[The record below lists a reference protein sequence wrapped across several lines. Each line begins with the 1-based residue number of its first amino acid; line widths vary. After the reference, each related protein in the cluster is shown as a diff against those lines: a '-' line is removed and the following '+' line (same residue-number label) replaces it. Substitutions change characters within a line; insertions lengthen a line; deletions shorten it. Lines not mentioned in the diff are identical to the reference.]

1 MRRNIIAS
9 ISELHQQHSTCQD
22 CLFVSTLTEELLVQF
37 SWNSVEGWRVDHEGI
52 RSVLECIE
60 NHMADTLIIFRMSG
74 IWLQVCPSSPTRE
87 GSGGRASQT
96 GSVTYLV
103 RCILCNRETYI
114 YLKDLM
120 GFHGL
125 LQSGH
130 IPLSIF
136 PWSYISS
143 HCLGW
148 SVSSRDHDKVPPDA
162 LQSVLV
168 LRSAVSF
175 TQHHLCVLRPQQGVV
190 WWQGRLWLQLLHEKV
205 LKY

>member
-1 MRRNIIAS
+1 MSGLSVCQLANGRTTCSIFMKLGGRVARGPWRNP
-9 ISELHQQHSTCQD
+9 
-22 CLFVSTLTEELLVQF
+22 F
-37 SWNSVEGWRVDHEGI
+37 SFGVHP
-52 RSVLECIE
+52 

-96 GSVTYLV
+96 GSATYLV